1 MFWHPN
7 KVIHVLL
14 KEGTL
19 FRYTPQPFSNVLFD
33 LYHIICSVFLLST
46 LPVYHAFVENTV

>member
-14 KEGTL
+14 KEDTL
-19 FRYTPQPFSNVLFD
+19 FRYNPQPFSNVLFD

-46 LPVYHAFVENTV
+46 LPVYDAFVENTV